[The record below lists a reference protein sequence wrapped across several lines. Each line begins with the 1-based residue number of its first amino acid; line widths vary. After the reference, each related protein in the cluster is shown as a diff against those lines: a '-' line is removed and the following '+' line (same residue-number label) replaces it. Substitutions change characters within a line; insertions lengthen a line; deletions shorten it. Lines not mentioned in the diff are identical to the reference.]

1 MDTSIIN
8 EDVDTKSSSFLHDA
22 TVQWRHCWLAVDLNN
37 VLYKQ
42 QL

>member
-22 TVQWRHCWLAVDLNN
+22 AVQRRHCWLAVNLND
-37 VLYKQ
+37 VLCKQ
-42 QL
+42 Q